1 MPRCGPPRPGK
12 PHLPW
17 LERQGPPHP
26 QGLLPHLHG
35 PLLRTHG
42 DRPGA
47 GATARRDGPRCPE
60 SHPRGLRDASHRTP
74 GRRGQEH
81 RHALRRPGRRPCRAP
96 PPRTGGLFP
105 PTTREVQLDE
115 KWAFVSQK
123 EKSCDPLDP
132 LDRLRGDDWD
142 HTAVDPESRLR
153 LALVP
158 GKRDGDACKDLVP
171 QVHNRTAGRTD
182 LLITSD
188 EHAPYETAIKEVSS
202 VERPRPKRPGPGRPP
217 KPERILPA
225 DLCYATVRK
234 TRAKGRVVEV
244 VRTLVFGTMLLLG
257 AYLWRSRAST
267 TVNTSFVERHNG
279 TDRHQNSRKHR
290 KTYGFSKDIEVHH
303 AASYFI
309 GYSYN
314 FCWCVRTLR
323 VRGEDGSWQQRTPAM
338 AAGLTGHVWSLW
350 EWITYPARPR

>member
-1 MPRCGPPRPGK
+1 MPSPSTKNWWP
-12 PHLPW
+12 
-17 LERQGPPHP
+17 
-26 QGLLPHLHG
+26 
-35 PLLRTHG
+35 
-42 DRPGA
+42 
-47 GATARRDGPRCPE
+47 
-60 SHPRGLRDASHRTP
+60 
-74 GRRGQEH
+74 
-81 RHALRRPGRRPCRAP
+81 
-96 PPRTGGLFP
+96 FP

-142 HTAVDPESRLR
+142 HTAVDPESRLL

-158 GKRDGDACKDLVP
+158 GKRDGDACKNLVQ
-171 QVHNRTAGRTD
+171 QVHDRTAGRTD

-188 EHAPYETAIKEVSS
+188 EHAPYETAIKEVYS

-234 TRAKGRVVEV
+234 ARAKGRVVEV

-257 AYLWRSRAST
+257 ASLWRSRAST

-290 KTYGFSKDIEVHH
+290 KTDGFSKDIAVHH

-309 GYSYN
+309 GSSSN